1 MTGFC
6 FASPEI
12 RNGRPAEAAAKA
24 GRHGTGWA
32 VMIPAV
38 STQADV
44 SAFAKSATGANP
56 RRDEIRAVISAERI
70 VLRLPILMN
79 TINRRLRE
87 NSRKE
92 NRKAFKNRFSGG
104 RDQILQAN

>member
-12 RNGRPAEAAAKA
+12 QNGHPAEAAAKA

-38 STQADV
+38 PTQADV
-44 SAFAKSATGANP
+44 STFAKS
-56 RRDEIRAVISAERI
+56 DEHDKS
-70 VLRLPILMN
+70 
-79 TINRRLRE
+79 RLRE

-92 NRKAFKNRFSGG
+92 NRKGSKDRFSGG
-104 RDQILQAN
+104 RDQILRVKDMATENLDYAAIARFWEHR